1 MKNNTISIALDGPA
15 GVGKST
21 IAKALAL
28 ELGYSYVDTGAMY
41 RAVTLFALENN
52 IPIDADHQQTM
63 LELAMRK
70 EFRFIFSD
78 GLFQVYFGDRDITDE
93 IRSLEVTRNVSYVA
107 ALPAVRAGMCALQ
120 RNMAADANVVM
131 EGRDIGTVV
140 LPDATYKFFL
150 TASVEIRARRRYL
163 ELSARGISVSF
174 EDLCREI
181 AARDNLDSSRSH
193 APLRKAPDA
202 VEIDT
207 TDMNIEEVVARIL
220 SYME

>member
-28 ELGYSYVDTGAMY
+28 ELGYSYVDTGAI

-78 GLFQVYFGDRDITDE
+78 GLFQVLWRQGHNR
-93 IRSLEVTRNVSYVA
+93 
-107 ALPAVRAGMCALQ
+107 
-120 RNMAADANVVM
+120 
-131 EGRDIGTVV
+131 
-140 LPDATYKFFL
+140 
-150 TASVEIRARRRYL
+150 
-163 ELSARGISVSF
+163 
-174 EDLCREI
+174 
-181 AARDNLDSSRSH
+181 
-193 APLRKAPDA
+193 
-202 VEIDT
+202 
-207 TDMNIEEVVARIL
+207 
-220 SYME
+220 